1 VLSSHY
7 MALPASVP
15 IQDAVIAVLKNVSR
29 RPIEPTLASD
39 LVADLAFDSLEIM
52 ETIAELEARFDISIP
67 LDDAADAR
75 TVSQIVARV
84 SALVGGGPREP

>member
-1 VLSSHY
+1 

-67 LDDAADAR
+67 LDDAADTR

-84 SALVGGGPREP
+84 SALVGGGPDEP